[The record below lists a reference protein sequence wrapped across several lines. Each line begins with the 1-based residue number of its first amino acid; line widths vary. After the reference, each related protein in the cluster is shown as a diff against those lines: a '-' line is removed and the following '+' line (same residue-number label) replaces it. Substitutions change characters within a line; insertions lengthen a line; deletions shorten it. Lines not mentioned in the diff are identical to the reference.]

1 MRYLSLREILDL
13 HEALLGQSGGAT
25 GIRDLGAL
33 EPAVAQPRATF
44 GLIRRPDGEDLC
56 P

>member
-25 GIRDLGAL
+25 GIRDLDAL
-33 EPAVAQPRATF
+33 ESAMAQPRARSEAPTY
-44 GLIRRPDGEDLC
+44 IRLSRAR
-56 P
+56 